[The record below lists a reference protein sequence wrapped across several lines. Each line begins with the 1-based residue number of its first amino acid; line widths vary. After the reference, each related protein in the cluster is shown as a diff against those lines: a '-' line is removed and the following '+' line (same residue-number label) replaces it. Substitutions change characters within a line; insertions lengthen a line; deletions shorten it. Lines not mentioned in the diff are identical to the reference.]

1 MKLNVVDIVAY
12 VLAVVGG
19 LNWGLVGF
27 FNYNLV
33 DKILGVGSG
42 ASRVVYA
49 VVGVAAVYLVYT
61 FTKLVSNKA

>member
-1 MKLNVVDIVAY
+1 MKLNVVDMVAY

-33 DKILGVGSG
+33 DKIFGVGSG

-61 FTKLVSNKA
+61 FTKLVSKEA